1 MRLQNIPLLPPP
13 GDFRGDFPRRR
24 FSAAISAGVFSRRF
38 LRRFSRRLAFSGASG
53 YHQISIL
60 PRPRGRES
68 ALSPH
73 TNRRRNPDET
83 GKKPALA
90 PPPNN
95 EKNGASRAR
104 RIRGLAAA
112 AAAFVALLTGGP
124 AWAQSCSGAPK
135 LASLS
140 FSISGA
146 PAPLSPAFSPDT
158 CAYTLTVP
166 EGAFFLAATFTFG
179 GGGVAFYSGEAAI
192 TSSSSG
198 LPILIINASETSR
211 VLNVVVGASAAQRA
225 AGRRYTFTLSRGA
238 ATQTDYTPTSVSAQ
252 AKPQALLLSW
262 SPPADS
268 AASTVSYVARWA
280 TKAANRTYL
289 NPGEADG
296 APVGAGSYTI
306 TGLTGGTTYE
316 VQIAGVNPDE
326 EKFWA
331 DVVEAA
337 PLMLRGIQITAPDTD
352 GTCPVSHNAATAA
365 ATLAEGGDA
374 VNLCVSLGEQPDND
388 VTLACAVAGA
398 APVTAAPAQLQ
409 FTTSNWETAQALA
422 LSIADN
428 NLAHGTRAATLTCT
442 ASTTSGDVYDGALI
456 RVALT
461 ATDDDSL
468 PASGTL
474 RAGEVSEAGGEQS
487 VAITAA
493 LGGSVAPGADCAV
506 TVTVG
511 SAAIA
516 GTAGDALAQSPGDY
530 SALGAAPAITIAA
543 GQLSGSGNMRVTPAV
558 DSDLQ
563 TESIPL
569 SAAASCDG
577 VSVDFGAAEILIRDT
592 FNPNVDG
599 ADGADWKD
607 GVLIARYLAGARG
620 EELTAGLAAQGATL
634 DAAGIAAKIR
644 DGVQLGSLD
653 LDGANGTTLADGIML
668 TRYLLG
674 MRAGDGITTRM
685 SGTAEATVISNIEEL
700 LP

>member
-1 MRLQNIPLLPPP
+1 MKPAKNPLLP
-13 GDFRGDFPRRR
+13 
-24 FSAAISAGVFSRRF
+24 
-38 LRRFSRRLAFSGASG
+38 
-53 YHQISIL
+53 
-60 PRPRGRES
+60 
-68 ALSPH
+68 
-73 TNRRRNPDET
+73 
-83 GKKPALA
+83 

-112 AAAFVALLTGGP
+112 AAAFVALLIGGP

-135 LASLS
+135 FASLS
-140 FSISGA
+140 FSVSGA
-146 PAPLSPAFSPDT
+146 PVPLSPAFSPDT

-166 EGAFFLAATFTFG
+166 EGVSSVTPTFTLG
-179 GGGVAFYSGEAAI
+179 GGTVSLLF
-192 TSSSSG
+192 
-198 LPILIINASETSR
+198 LN
-211 VLNVVVGASAAQRA
+211 VLNVLSGFTPITVLSDATSIELNAVAGSSAAQIA
-225 AGRRYTFTLSRGA
+225 AGRRYTFTFVRGSA
-238 ATQTDYTPTSVSAQ
+238 MQTDYTPTSVSAQ

-685 SGTAEATVISNIEEL
+685 SGTAEATVISN
-700 LP
+700 